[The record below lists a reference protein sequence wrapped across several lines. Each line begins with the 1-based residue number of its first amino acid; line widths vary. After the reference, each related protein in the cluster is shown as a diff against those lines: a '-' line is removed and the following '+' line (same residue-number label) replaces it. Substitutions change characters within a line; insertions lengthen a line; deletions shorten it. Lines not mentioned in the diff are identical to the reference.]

1 MAKYE
6 LTLAAAT
13 WTDLTATAVAAV
25 GKKLVVRTKNADVKI
40 GMKATAPTDG
50 ILLVADE
57 GVEVNIKQGDTLKL
71 WAYSTAGGKVYFE
84 SAGATKIVW
93 DSTGTT

>member
-13 WTDLTATAVAAV
+13 WTDLSATVVAAV
-25 GKKLVVRTKNADVKI
+25 GKKLVVSTKQSDFKI

-50 ILLVADE
+50 IALVANE

-71 WAYSTAGGKVYFE
+71 WAYSTAGGKIYAE
-84 SAGATKIVW
+84 GAGAKQIVW
-93 DSTGTT
+93 DGTGTT